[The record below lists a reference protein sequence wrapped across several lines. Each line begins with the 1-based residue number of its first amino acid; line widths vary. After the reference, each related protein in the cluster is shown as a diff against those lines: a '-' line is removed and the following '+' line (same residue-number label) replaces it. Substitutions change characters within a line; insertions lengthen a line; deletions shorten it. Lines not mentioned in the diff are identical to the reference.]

1 MKRGN
6 RARVQTEIIKFIALP
21 LPFSSKLEIWLSIL
35 RLRLCANG
43 RNIVGQ
49 QPPTLWM
56 LHVASVCTPCCMLLD
71 VVACCCTKFET
82 GRTFSP
88 EQTDATLLANNS
100 QHCWELLRPFA
111 CSLSCAETAKK
122 LTKKMC
128 DALAKLLFCF
138 LLCSRYRCRLS
149 FIISLMILDS
159 TPWIPDSRCWIP
171 DFLSV
176 ELGFRIAVF
185 SGIPDSNAVDSGLQ
199 SRGFRIP

>member
-1 MKRGN
+1 M
-6 RARVQTEIIKFIALP
+6 
-21 LPFSSKLEIWLSIL
+21 
-35 RLRLCANG
+35 
-43 RNIVGQ
+43 
-49 QPPTLWM
+49 
-56 LHVASVCTPCCMLLD
+56 
-71 VVACCCTKFET
+71 
-82 GRTFSP
+82 
-88 EQTDATLLANNS
+88 QTDATLLASNS
-100 QHCWELLRPFA
+100 QHCGCYMLRLFAHPVACCWMLLRVVAQSLKPVVLLAPSKRTQHCWELLRVFA